1 MRDASTAGIPGTPSS
16 GSRSACRT
24 FLGLAACLFPCFP
37 PAFAEHP
44 GRAAIAWESPL
55 PYGTFSSPRLI
66 ESAGKPELLMAFGSE
81 DSLAGGVVA
90 VDAASGEHRW
100 RVDTEQELFA
110 LPQPL
115 TPADSGV
122 HPWVVAGRNGQLRA
136 IDAARGAVLW
146 RFRPFGGDGKKQG
159 IYNFYTGFEL
169 GDADG
174 DGIRD
179 WVVTNGGDSALGKYE
194 GRPPGHLMVVS
205 GRDGSVIHR
214 MLVPDNRE
222 TYCSPLL
229 WRRMDAEWVVFGTGG
244 ETFPGSLWAVAAE
257 EVLAGGLAGIRSL
270 VDFVEYK
277 GAIAPPSLADLDGDG
292 VLDLVA
298 VPFDGRIIALSGRT
312 LAPLWSFEAPVDEET
327 QSSPAIGDFDG
338 DGDLDVVQV
347 EQEGIFP
354 QWTASVIR
362 VFDGGTGAQLWERRM
377 VRDLLPASPLAVD
390 LDADGRDEILI
401 TQSDAGLFRGATS
414 RSRMQ
419 AVHVE
424 EARIDTLAETDGF
437 NSGAGLVADADRDG
451 LLEWFVPLR
460 QAGERGSLVRIDL
473 KAPVPGRIAWGGYL
487 GTRHDGA
494 Y

>member
-1 MRDASTAGIPGTPSS
+1 MRGESTAGVP
-16 GSRSACRT
+16 GSRSSRST
-24 FLGLAACLFPCFP
+24 GGRFLGLAACLFPCCS
-37 PAFAEHP
+37 PALAEDP

-90 VDAASGEHRW
+90 VDAATGEHRW
-100 RVDTEQELFA
+100 RIDTEQELFA

-115 TPADSGV
+115 TPADSGA

-136 IDAARGAVLW
+136 IDAAQGVVLW
-146 RFRPFGGDGKKQG
+146 RFRPFGDNGKKQG

-169 GDADG
+169 GDADA
-174 DGIRD
+174 DGVRD
-179 WVVTNGGDSALGKYE
+179 WVVTNGGDSALEKYE
-194 GRPPGHLMVVS
+194 GRPRGHLMVVS
-205 GRDGSVIHR
+205 GSDGSVIHR
-214 MLVPDNRE
+214 MPVPDNRE
-222 TYCSPLL
+222 TYCSPLR
-229 WRRMDAEWVVFGTGG
+229 WRRMEEEWVVFGTGG
-244 ETFPGSLWAVAAE
+244 ETFPGSLWAAAAE
-257 EVLAGGLAGIRSL
+257 EVLAGNLAGIRSL

-298 VPFDGRIIALSGRT
+298 VPFDGRVIALSGRT
-312 LAPLWSFEAPVDEET
+312 LAPLWSFDAHEEET

-347 EQEGIFP
+347 GQEGIFP
-354 QWTASVIR
+354 RWTASVMR
-362 VFDGGTGAQLWERRM
+362 VFDGGTGALLWERRM
-377 VRDLLPASPLAVD
+377 VRDLVPASPLAVD
-390 LDADGRDEILI
+390 LDADGRDEILV

-424 EARIDTLAETDGF
+424 EARIDTLAEIDGF
-437 NSGAGLVADADRDG
+437 NSGAGLAADADRDG

-460 QAGERGSLVRIDL
+460 QSGERGSLVRIDL

>member
-1 MRDASTAGIPGTPSS
+1 MRDQTSAEAGGFLNP
-16 GSRSACRT
+16 GSRSIGGPSLRLT
-24 FLGLAACLFPCFP
+24 GCLLTCFS
-37 PAFAEHP
+37 
-44 GRAAIAWESPL
+44 AAIAAGQERTAIVWESPL

-90 VDAASGEHRW
+90 VDVATGEHRW
-100 RVDTEQELFA
+100 RLDTEQELFA

-115 TPADSGV
+115 TPAAADM

-136 IDAARGAVLW
+136 IDAAGGAVLW
-146 RFRPFGGDGKKQG
+146 RFRPFGDEGKKQG

-174 DGIRD
+174 DGVRD
-179 WVVTNGGDSALGKYE
+179 WVVTNGGDSALEKFE

-214 MLVPDNRE
+214 MRVPDNRE

-229 WRRMDAEWVVFGTGG
+229 WRRMDEEWVVFGTGG

-257 EVLAGGLAGIRSL
+257 EVLAGTLAGVRSL
-270 VDFVEYK
+270 VDFVEFK
-277 GAIAPPSLADLDGDG
+277 GAIAPPSLADVDGDG
-292 VLDLVA
+292 VLDLIA

-312 LAPLWSFEAPVDEET
+312 LTPLWSFDADEDEET

-338 DGDLDVVQV
+338 DGDLDVAQV

-354 QWTASVIR
+354 RWTASVIR
-362 VFDGGTGAQLWERRM
+362 VFDGGTGALLWEQRM
-377 VRDLLPASPLAVD
+377 FRDLVPASPLAVD

-401 TQSDAGLFRGATS
+401 TQSDAGLFRGEQS

-424 EARIDTLAETDGF
+424 EARIDTLAATDGL
-437 NSGAGLVADADRDG
+437 NSGAGLVVDADGDG

-460 QAGERGSLVRIDL
+460 QLGERGSLVRIDL
-473 KAPVPGRIAWGGYL
+473 KAPVPRRIAWGGYL